1 MKRHLRWLPL
11 LLLCLLLALMSL
23 PAAALEASTVELVV
37 DANAELAEGETYPT
51 IQQAIDYIAAV
62 QTAAGADDGT
72 QWRVTVKAGTYD
84 RFDVPLRTKN
94 ITIMG
99 ESREGTVVRVL
110 QEEDESFWGTG
121 YDSGGIT
128 LRGTNIT
135 LKNLTIQAGTRQMN
149 GLAAAVG
156 VHDGNVG
163 GRALFPYDRKL
174 YADGQRQRRS
184 IPFDCPTFVV
194 ARLYDYRFFAGN
206 RVLR

>member
-149 GLAAAVG
+149 GFTAA
-156 VHDGNVG
+156 
-163 GRALFPYDRKL
+163 GRCPRRKCRRQSLFPYDRKL
-174 YADGQRQRRS
+174 YADGQRQRRC
-184 IPFDCPTFVV
+184 IPF
-194 ARLYDYRFFAGN
+194 
-206 RVLR
+206 

>member
-1 MKRHLRWLPL
+1 M
-11 LLLCLLLALMSL
+11 
-23 PAAALEASTVELVV
+23 T
-37 DANAELAEGETYPT
+37 
-51 IQQAIDYIAAV
+51 
-62 QTAAGADDGT
+62 GT

-149 GLAAAVG
+149 GFTAA
-156 VHDGNVG
+156 
-163 GRALFPYDRKL
+163 GRCPRRKCRRQSLFPYDRKL
-174 YADGQRQRRS
+174 YADGQRQRRC
-184 IPFDCPTFVV
+184 IPF
-194 ARLYDYRFFAGN
+194 
-206 RVLR
+206 